1 MKIKVNVLKTST
13 LALAAMASTSALA
26 ANPTIQG
33 KIEEVLD
40 MAKIESGQIVQKER
54 MVNLPSC
61 MTELC
66 GSYKT
71 LMKQKNISFI
81 YDFSNVKNKFVVA
94 NVNSLRQ
101 ILGNIL
107 SNA

>member
-40 MAKIESGQIVQKER
+40 IVQG
-54 MVNLPSC
+54 
-61 MTELC
+61 C
-66 GSYKT
+66 G
-71 LMKQKNISFI
+71 IA
-81 YDFSNVKNKFVVA
+81 VVTGTVIWA
-94 NVNSLRQ
+94 GFKIVGCAAYFAGLL
-101 ILGNIL
+101 LG
-107 SNA
+107 